1 MYIIYSI
8 DSLLTLSYFQSKA
21 MRERWLL
28 QGMAAAEE
36 EGEERRRQLEQDEE
50 QGRRLEESIHR

>member
-1 MYIIYSI
+1 
-8 DSLLTLSYFQSKA
+8 

-28 QGMAAAEE
+28 QGIAPAEE

-50 QGRRLEESIHR
+50 QGRRLEELIQR

>member
-1 MYIIYSI
+1 MCFMCSFNYLS
-8 DSLLTLSYFQSKA
+8 TLSCFQSKA

-36 EGEERRRQLEQDEE
+36 EGEKRRRQLEQDEE
-50 QGRRLEESIHR
+50 KGRRLEELIHR